1 MPLNPWLVE
10 NIEAFSFYCCPECV
24 FRSKEETFFQAHAL
38 QNHKESKSF
47 FECPTDETGFLDIEN
62 DVKEEILETEP
73 DIDLNLELKDD
84 PDLDELDIK
93 PDINDH
99 GSSNVITNIKK
110 EIYFGLDEAKSVRK
124 KKKKMGVKVE
134 KTEIQENGD
143 SDEPFWTEGAFAKMS
158 ENSLT
163 NYKRYW
169 HNFCNISCHNSDSQA
184 PTEEIYAHYIR
195 IEKEAGRTDKALW
208 VIYLALKKVAFH
220 LYGQKLQTFAKV
232 KSLLTYA
239 DKERRQGKKKDD
251 PGVCPHCGE
260 VSNTNY
266 IPNYISE
273 NNLGIYNL
281 AISIFDIEMIVKSSA
296 NFTIVN
302 VTSAVVKRD
311 SGAPPEFWDT
321 ENRTERETDQL
332 LQFPQ
337 SKDHT

>member
-1 MPLNPWLVE
+1 MVQFCFKLFKYINSSKSKSENRKNNKRNYFNFQKSKCQMPLNPWLVE

-93 PDINDH
+93 PEIEDH
-99 GSSNVITNIKK
+99 ESSNPITNIKK
-110 EIYFGLDEAKSVRK
+110 EIYFGLDQTKPVRKK
-124 KKKKMGVKVE
+124 KKKKMGVKIE
-134 KTEIQENGD
+134 KSEIQVNGD
-143 SDEPFWTEGAFAKMS
+143 SDEPFWKEGAFAKMS

-169 HNFCNISCHNSDSQA
+169 HNFCNICCHSSDSQA

-220 LYGQKLQTFAKV
+220 LYGQKLQTFTKV

-260 VSNTNY
+260 VSNTN
-266 IPNYISE
+266 
-273 NNLGIYNL
+273 
-281 AISIFDIEMIVKSSA
+281 
-296 NFTIVN
+296 
-302 VTSAVVKRD
+302 
-311 SGAPPEFWDT
+311 
-321 ENRTERETDQL
+321 
-332 LQFPQ
+332 
-337 SKDHT
+337 